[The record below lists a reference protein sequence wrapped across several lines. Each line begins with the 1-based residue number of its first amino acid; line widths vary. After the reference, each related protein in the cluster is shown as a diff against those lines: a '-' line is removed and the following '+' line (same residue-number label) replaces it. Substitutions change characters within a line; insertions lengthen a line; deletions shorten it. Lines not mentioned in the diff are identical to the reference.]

1 MRSKGTP
8 NMTKDL
14 SWCVSQCLKM
24 VFHIHKQKFER
35 VAMMVMRDT
44 SSRDAPEPFNA
55 SGVRV
60 VGRSV
65 DKVQMFSQFSKH
77 VAHEQGASR
86 CVGLRLSAITM
97 ATRPRCLERI
107 AALRTCSQN
116 MSAVR
121 PVATRPSNQPSR
133 QSTKPKPYTFR
144 LSPGASTRRCP
155 RRPFRDQTRVRVG

>member
-1 MRSKGTP
+1 
-8 NMTKDL
+8 MTKDL

-35 VAMMVMRDT
+35 VAMMVMRDN

-55 SGVRV
+55 IGVRV

-86 CVGLRLSAITM
+86 CVGFKIVSNHDGHSASLLGTNCGATHLLAEYVSGASCSDPAIEPAITPVHQ
-97 ATRPRCLERI
+97 AKAVHFSIVSRCFDQALPSSSFSRPN
-107 AALRTCSQN
+107 TCE
-116 MSAVR
+116 
-121 PVATRPSNQPSR
+121 
-133 QSTKPKPYTFR
+133 
-144 LSPGASTRRCP
+144 G
-155 RRPFRDQTRVRVG
+155 RVM